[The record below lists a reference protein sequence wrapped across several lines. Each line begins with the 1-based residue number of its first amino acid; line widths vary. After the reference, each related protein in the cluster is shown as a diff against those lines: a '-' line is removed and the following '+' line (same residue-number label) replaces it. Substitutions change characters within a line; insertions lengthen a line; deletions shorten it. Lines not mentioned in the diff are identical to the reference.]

1 MPRITNTRDDSAFG
15 CASDDTILRAALRAG
30 IGMTYSCNVG
40 SCGNRK
46 VELVEGEVEH
56 MRADAPAWSERD
68 LKRPRRG
75 RPLRARRGAHR
86 RSAEHVHFAAALS
99 EPTSGW
105 AGRKGFLHEV
115 VKSEIGESLKNKDI
129 YFAGPPAMAQA
140 VQLMAHEAGV
150 PPSQLYFDQF
160 Y

>member
-1 MPRITNTRDDSAFG
+1 MPRITNTRDDRAF
-15 CASDDTILRAALRAG
+15 ASTCDDMILRAALRAG
-30 IGMTYSCNVG
+30 IGMTYSRNVG

-68 LKRPRRG
+68 LKRR
-75 RPLRARRGAHR
+75 RRGAHR
-86 RSAEHVHFAAALS
+86 RSPEHVHFTAALS
-99 EPTSGW
+99 EPASGR
-105 AGRKGFLHEV
+105 AGRRGFLHAV
-115 VKSEIGESLKNKDI
+115 VKSEIGESLKDQDI

-140 VQLMAHEAGV
+140 VQRMAHEAGV